1 MREYFIQMTGTM
13 AVILV
18 VAAVIA
24 GSNLLRNL
32 GQQNKTW
39 KHVVAAGLLG
49 GLFGIYGNLAGLDYH
64 GAVISVR
71 DIGPMLAGFTGGPFG
86 GLLGGVIA
94 GIHRHSMGGITA
106 TPCVVATCCIG
117 LACGLLA
124 NRMRSTLTSPLRA
137 FLTGFVME
145 NFHLGVVLVMVKP
158 WETALEIVKAIYIP
172 FILIN
177 SIGFT
182 LMIFMIRYIEQQ
194 HDLTIEK
201 GRMQS
206 DLKTATTIQHS
217 LMPPISE
224 SYPGR
229 REVAL
234 AADMD
239 AAKEVGGDFYDFFF
253 VDQDH
258 LAFLIGDVSGKNI
271 SGALFMVRAKQI
283 LQHCVR
289 DLAPLAEAV
298 RRANEGLCENNE
310 ADMFVTAWIGIL
322 ELSTGRLSFVNAGH
336 NPPVVLSAEGERT
349 WLRRKGG
356 FILGGMEGISYR
368 EDSLTLLPGDKLFLY
383 TDGVTEAEDRTHA
396 LYGEERLMACL
407 EAHEAESVD
416 SILQAVKT
424 DLEAH
429 VQGYEQFDDIT
440 MLCLE
445 YKGSRAVS
453 GPEKEA

>member
-18 VAAVIA
+18 VASVIA
-24 GSNLLRNL
+24 GSNLLQNL
-32 GQQNKTW
+32 GERNKSW
-39 KHVVAAGLLG
+39 KHVAAAGLLG

-71 DIGPMLAGFTGGPFG
+71 DIGPMLAGFTGGPLG

-94 GIHRHSMGGITA
+94 GVHRYAMGGITA
-106 TPCVVATCCIG
+106 VACVVATCCIG

-137 FLTGFVME
+137 FLTGFIME
-145 NFHLGVVLVMVKP
+145 NFHLGVVLLLVKP
-158 WETALEIVKAIYIP
+158 WETALEIVKAIYVP

-177 SIGFT
+177 SVGFT

-194 HDLTIEK
+194 RDLSVEK
-201 GRMQS
+201 GRLQS

-217 LMPPISE
+217 LLPPITE

-229 REVAL
+229 KEVAL

-253 VDQDH
+253 VDQDR
-258 LAFLIGDVSGKNI
+258 LAFLIGDASGKNI

-283 LQHCVR
+283 LQHCIR
-289 DLAPLAEAV
+289 DLSPLAEAV
-298 RRANEGLCENNE
+298 RRANEALCENNE
-310 ADMFVTAWIGIL
+310 AEMFVTAWIGVL
-322 ELSTGRLSFVNAGH
+322 DLTTGQLRYVNAGH
-336 NPPVVLSAEGERT
+336 NPPVLLSAEGERT

-356 FILGGMEGISYR
+356 FILGGMEGIPYKES
-368 EDSLTLLPGDKLFLY
+368 SLTLFPGDKIFLY
-383 TDGVTEAEDRTHA
+383 TDGVTEAADRTRA

-416 SILQAVKT
+416 RIIQAVKAG
-424 DLEAH
+424 LAAH
-429 VQGYEQFDDIT
+429 VQGSEQFDDIT

-445 YKGSRAVS
+445 YKGSRAV
-453 GPEKEA
+453 

>member
-1 MREYFIQMTGTM
+1 MREYFIQLTGTM

-24 GSNLLRNL
+24 GSNLLQNL
-32 GQQNKTW
+32 GEQNKSW
-39 KHVVAAGLLG
+39 KHVAAAGLLG

-71 DIGPMLAGFTGGPFG
+71 DIGPMLAGFTGGPLG

-94 GIHRHSMGGITA
+94 GVHRYLMGGITA
-106 TPCVVATCCIG
+106 VACVVATCCIG
-117 LACGLLA
+117 LACGFLRS
-124 NRMRSTLTSPLRA
+124 RMHTALTSPLRA
-137 FLTGFVME
+137 FLTGFIME
-145 NFHLGVVLVMVKP
+145 NFHLGVVLLLVKP
-158 WETALEIVKAIYIP
+158 WETALEIVKAIYVP

-177 SIGFT
+177 SVGFT

-194 HDLTIEK
+194 RDLSIEK
-201 GRMQS
+201 GRLQS

-217 LMPPISE
+217 LLPPITE

-229 REVAL
+229 KEVAL

-253 VDQDH
+253 VDQDR

-283 LQHCVR
+283 LQHCIR
-289 DLAPLAEAV
+289 DLSPLAEAV
-298 RRANEGLCENNE
+298 RRANEALCENNE

-322 ELSTGRLSFVNAGH
+322 DLPTGQLHFVNAGH
-336 NPPVVLSAEGERT
+336 NPPVLLSAEGERT

-356 FILGGMEGISYR
+356 FILGGMEGIPYKES
-368 EDSLTLLPGDKLFLY
+368 SLTLFPGDKIFLY
-383 TDGVTEAEDRTHA
+383 TDGVTEAADRTRA

-407 EAHEAESVD
+407 KAHEAESVD
-416 SILQAVKT
+416 RIIQAVKAG
-424 DLEAH
+424 LAAH
-429 VQGYEQFDDIT
+429 VQGSEQFDDIT

-445 YKGSRAVS
+445 YKGSRAV
-453 GPEKEA
+453 

>member
-1 MREYFIQMTGTM
+1 MREYFIQLTGTM

-24 GSNLLRNL
+24 GSNLLQNL
-32 GQQNKTW
+32 GEQNKSW
-39 KHVVAAGLLG
+39 KHVAAAGLLG

-71 DIGPMLAGFTGGPFG
+71 DIGPMLAGFTGGPLG

-94 GIHRHSMGGITA
+94 GVHRYLMGGITA
-106 TPCVVATCCIG
+106 VACVVATCCIG
-117 LACGLLA
+117 LACGFLRS
-124 NRMRSTLTSPLRA
+124 RMHTALTSPLRA
-137 FLTGFVME
+137 FLTGFIME
-145 NFHLGVVLVMVKP
+145 NFHLGVVLLLVKP
-158 WETALEIVKAIYIP
+158 WETALEIVKAIYVP

-177 SIGFT
+177 SVGFT

-194 HDLTIEK
+194 RDLSIEK
-201 GRMQS
+201 GRLQS

-217 LMPPISE
+217 LLPPITE

-229 REVAL
+229 KEVAL

-253 VDQDH
+253 VDQDR

-283 LQHCVR
+283 LQHCIR
-289 DLAPLAEAV
+289 DLSPLAEAV
-298 RRANEGLCENNE
+298 RRANEALCENNE

-322 ELSTGRLSFVNAGH
+322 DLPTGQLHFVNAGH
-336 NPPVVLSAEGERT
+336 NPPVLLSAEGERT

-356 FILGGMEGISYR
+356 FILGGMEGIPYKES
-368 EDSLTLLPGDKLFLY
+368 SLTLFPGDKIFLY
-383 TDGVTEAEDRTHA
+383 TDGVTEAADRTRA

-407 EAHEAESVD
+407 KAHEAESVD
-416 SILQAVKT
+416 RIIQAVKAG
-424 DLEAH
+424 LAAH
-429 VQGYEQFDDIT
+429 VQGSEQFDDIT

-445 YKGSRAVS
+445 SKGSRAV
-453 GPEKEA
+453 

>member
-18 VAAVIA
+18 VASVIA
-24 GSNLLRNL
+24 GSNLLQNL
-32 GQQNKTW
+32 GERNKSW
-39 KHVVAAGLLG
+39 KHVAAAGLLG

-71 DIGPMLAGFTGGPFG
+71 DIGPMLAGFTGGPLG

-94 GIHRHSMGGITA
+94 GVHRYLMGGITA
-106 TPCVVATCCIG
+106 VACVVATCCIG
-117 LACGLLA
+117 LACGFLRS
-124 NRMRSTLTSPLRA
+124 RMHTALTSPLRA
-137 FLTGFVME
+137 FLTGFIME
-145 NFHLGVVLVMVKP
+145 NFHLGVVLLLVKP
-158 WETALEIVKAIYIP
+158 WETALEIVKAIYVP

-177 SIGFT
+177 SVGFT

-194 HDLTIEK
+194 RDLSVEK
-201 GRMQS
+201 GRLQS

-217 LMPPISE
+217 LLPPITE

-229 REVAL
+229 KEVAL

-253 VDQDH
+253 VDQDR

-283 LQHCVR
+283 LQHCIR
-289 DLAPLAEAV
+289 DLSPLAEAV
-298 RRANEGLCENNE
+298 RRANEALCENNE
-310 ADMFVTAWIGIL
+310 AEMFVTAWIGVL
-322 ELSTGRLSFVNAGH
+322 DLTTGQLRYVNAGH
-336 NPPVVLSAEGERT
+336 NPPVLLSAEGERT

-356 FILGGMEGISYR
+356 FILGGMEGIPYKES
-368 EDSLTLLPGDKLFLY
+368 SLTLFPGDKIFLY
-383 TDGVTEAEDRTHA
+383 TDGVTEAADRTRA

-416 SILQAVKT
+416 RIIQAVKAG
-424 DLEAH
+424 LAAH
-429 VQGYEQFDDIT
+429 VQGSEQFDDIT

-445 YKGSRAVS
+445 YKGSRAV
-453 GPEKEA
+453 